1 MGFFNLFTPY
11 IQEDWKENIKNFK
24 YRGRDNSIFY
34 NNIGSPLCDYI
45 VTLLPKTMAYI

>member
-24 YRGRDNSIFY
+24 YRGKDLSLIY
-34 NNIGSPLCDYI
+34 NYIGSPVCDDFCNMLPE
-45 VTLLPKTMAYI
+45 TLA